1 VSDRKAALEAEREKR
16 LDELEVVLRHRFTN
30 RDLLR
35 LALTHSSLKDE
46 WTQSNERLEFLGDS
60 VLGLAVSNY
69 LFTTFPDLH
78 EGELTKLR
86 SMTVSEAALIAL
98 GKRLELGRQLRVG
111 KGIRKGRAVPQS
123 LIANAVE
130 AIVGAVYLD
139 AGFET
144 ARDLVVSWMEVE
156 IAKLTAK
163 RIATNYKAALQQL
176 TQRSFARHPVYAVL
190 TELGPDHKKE
200 FVIAVRIGDREF
212 PSAKGKTKKL
222 AEQRAARLALR
233 VLKKDSRT
241 SEAAPAGDSA
251 SNTDPTDKAG
261 SSPKTASSSTTVSP
275 LNTVTSLN
283 TVSAAHTIAPENPVA
298 RTESAPDES

>member
-1 VSDRKAALEAEREKR
+1 MSDRKAALEAEREKR
-16 LDELEVVLRHRFTN
+16 LDELEVVLRHRFTK

-86 SMTVSEAALIAL
+86 SMTVSEPALIAL

-200 FVIAVRIGDREF
+200 FVIAVRIGDRQF

-241 SEAAPAGDSA
+241 GETASA
-251 SNTDPTDKAG
+251 SDPAARTDQAEQ
-261 SSPKTASSSTTVSP
+261 TASSS
-275 LNTVTSLN
+275 NA
-283 TVSAAHTIAPENPVA
+283 VSADDTVAADNTIAAKVSVA
-298 RTESAPDES
+298 RIESAPDES

>member
-1 VSDRKAALEAEREKR
+1 MSDRKAALEAEREKR
-16 LDELEVVLRHRFTN
+16 LDELEIVLRHRFTN

-35 LALTHSSLKDE
+35 LALTHSSLRDE

-69 LFTTFPDLH
+69 LFTTFPSLH

-86 SMTVSEAALIAL
+86 SMTVSETALIAL

-144 ARDLVVSWMEVE
+144 ARDLIVGWMEVE

-163 RIATNYKAALQQL
+163 RLATNYKAALQQL

-200 FVIAVRIGDREF
+200 FVIAVRIGEREF

-233 VLKKDSRT
+233 VLKKDGRAD
-241 SEAAPAGDSA
+241 EAAPAGELATGSDHANKSDHA
-251 SNTDPTDKAG
+251 DDHADKTV
-261 SSPKTASSSTTVSP
+261 SSPKTVSVDDTVGAE
-275 LNTVTSLN
+275 NTVASK
-283 TVSAAHTIAPENPVA
+283 VTIV
-298 RTESAPDES
+298 RIESAPGES